1 MTDNTEYLSV
11 SRMRK
16 NRPRLVH
23 DHPRNRLKR
32 GRDSLSLDE
41 KIKRDS
47 RESRKLGRGRGK
59 KKKKKKKIVID
70 PQENFQLFLQ
80 FPFRIETPLLFR
92 AFER

>member
-23 DHPRNRLKR
+23 DHPRNRLKG

-47 RESRKLGRGRGK
+47 GESRKLGRGREK
-59 KKKKKKKIVID
+59 EEK
-70 PQENFQLFLQ
+70 ENRNRSARKFSTLSAISVSHRNASFIS
-80 FPFRIETPLLFR
+80 RV
-92 AFER
+92 

>member
-47 RESRKLGRGRGK
+47 GESRKLGRGREK
-59 KKKKKKKIVID
+59 EEK
-70 PQENFQLFLQ
+70 ENRNRSARKFSTLSAISVSHRNASFIS
-80 FPFRIETPLLFR
+80 RV
-92 AFER
+92 

>member
-23 DHPRNRLKR
+23 DDHPRNRLKG

-47 RESRKLGRGRGK
+47 GESRKLGRGRG
-59 KKKKKKKIVID
+59 KKKKKIVID

>member
-23 DHPRNRLKR
+23 DHPRNRLKG

-47 RESRKLGRGRGK
+47 GESQKRKRKRK
-59 KKKKKKKIVID
+59 EEKEEK
-70 PQENFQLFLQ
+70 ENRNRSARKFSTLSAISVSHRNASFIS
-80 FPFRIETPLLFR
+80 RV
-92 AFER
+92 